1 MIGCKVQGT
10 KDGVSAV
17 DVATAYRFKE
27 CVFSLASI
35 RNHTGVDA
43 AVYIKPY
50 KNVSFGADCVLSLTE
65 PKNPAIAFG
74 VCLNP
79 TTSSELRT
87 KVDSDGKLYGFYKTS
102 VSKNVSLS
110 VTGAVDYANIMSGS
124 HKVGIAME
132 MRI

>member
-1 MIGCKVQGT
+1 MVGCKVQGT

-17 DVATAYRFKE
+17 DVAAAYRFKE
-27 CVFSLASI
+27 CVFSLSSI

-50 KNVSFGADCVLSLTE
+50 KNVSFGADCMLSLTE
-65 PKNPAIAFG
+65 AKNPAIAFG

-87 KVDSDGKLYGFYKTS
+87 KVGSDGKLYGFYKTS
-102 VSKNVSLS
+102 ISKNMSLS
-110 VTGAVDYANIMSGS
+110 LTGAVDYTNMMSGS
-124 HKVGIAME
+124 YKVGIAVD

>member
-1 MIGCKVQGT
+1 MLGCKIQGT

-17 DVATAYRFKE
+17 DFATAYCFKE
-27 CVFSLASI
+27 CVFSVSSI
-35 RNHTGVDA
+35 CNHTAVDA
-43 AVYIKPY
+43 AMYIKPY

-65 PKNPAIAFG
+65 AKNPAIAFG
-74 VCLNP
+74 VCMKP

-87 KVDSDGKLYGFYKTS
+87 KVGNDGKLYGFYKTL

-110 VTGAVDYANIMSGS
+110 ITGAVDYSNIMSGS